1 MPAAA
6 IPQGLLE
13 VAAGRPALAAAHH
26 GRVAVH
32 LLDDDVARGAPLHI
46 GWELNFVHG
55 RAARTRRLMPNAVQR
70 GHFPPL
76 SQFQYIIIL
85 RIFKFRVSTIYTFGT

>member
-13 VAAGRPALAAAHH
+13 IATGRPALAAAHH

-32 LLDDDVARGAPLHI
+32 LLDNDVARGAPLHV
-46 GWELNFVHG
+46 GWELNIVHG
-55 RAARTRRLMPNAVQR
+55 QAAREDYNAHSAR
-70 GHFPPL
+70 AFYARE
-76 SQFQYIIIL
+76 F
-85 RIFKFRVSTIYTFGT
+85 FRARAC